1 MKSKHSRMRIA
12 EFNAAIAEMRSLCL
26 PMFPDFT
33 FEEYM
38 AVLNFMRNV
47 RPNLFTTRPAS
58 ERFVPLVTGSQE
70 DVGPWQENAIR
81 CLEDAL

>member
-1 MKSKHSRMRIA
+1 MRHSRMRIA

-26 PMFPDFT
+26 PYFPDFT

-38 AVLNFMRNV
+38 AVRNFMRNV
-47 RPNLFTTRPAS
+47 RPNLFTTRPES
-58 ERFVPLVTGSQE
+58 SRFVPQATGLQE

-81 CLEDAL
+81 CLEEVP